1 MPAMDVNLDDV
12 TVRDNE
18 AEGRYEAEVD
28 GRLAVI
34 KYERAG
40 DRITLIHTEVPK
52 ALEGHGIAGKLAKY
66 ALEDAR
72 ARGLTVVP
80 LCPYVQ
86 SYLRRHQEYLPLVDA
101 KHRERLR
108 RG

>member
-1 MPAMDVNLDDV
+1 MIEVNLDDV

-18 AEGRYEAEVD
+18 AEERYEAGVK
-28 GRLAVI
+28 GHLAFI
-34 KYERAG
+34 AYERAG
-40 DRITLIHTEVPK
+40 DTITLIHTEVPK
-52 ALEGHGIAGKLAKY
+52 ELEGHGIAGKLAQT

-86 SYLRRHQEYLPLVDA
+86 SYIRRHQEYLPLVDA